1 MRSSARESST
11 PPIHH
16 PLALQARAASRD
28 LALIERGRKDA
39 WLQKLIDHLIQ
50 QESVVLAS
58 NKQDVAAA
66 MSAGQSPAFIDR
78 LTLNRARLIDIRNS
92 LCNLISLSDPVGEVI
107 STTTRP
113 NGLLVQKIRVPLGVL
128 FFIYESRPNVTI
140 DAAALAI
147 KSGNAIILRG
157 GKEAAHSNAALMECI
172 ALACRDAGLPEHA
185 VQLVTDPDRTI
196 VTRLLKEEK
205 HIDLVIPRG
214 GEGLIRTVVAESHVP
229 VLKHYQGICHL
240 YVDRQADP
248 HIAVDIL
255 INGKCQRPGVCNALE
270 TLLVHEGIAPDFFSL
285 AAPALAEQ
293 QVEVRGCPR
302 TLQLLPR
309 ARLAT
314 DMDYATEYLALI
326 LSCKVVRNIDE
337 AITHIQRYSS
347 GHSEAIITNNEAT
360 AKRFTSEIDS
370 AALFVNASTRF
381 HDGYELGL
389 GAEIGI
395 STDKMHARGP
405 CGLVELTS
413 YKYVIVG
420 SGHVRS

>member
-1 MRSSARESST
+1 
-11 PPIHH
+11 
-16 PLALQARAASRD
+16 
-28 LALIERGRKDA
+28 
-39 WLQKLIDHLIQ
+39 
-50 QESVVLAS
+50 
-58 NKQDVAAA
+58 
-66 MSAGQSPAFIDR
+66 
-78 LTLNRARLIDIRNS
+78 
-92 LCNLISLSDPVGEVI
+92 EVI

-172 ALACRDAGLPEHA
+172 TLACRDAGLPEHA

-270 TLLVHEGIAPDFFSL
+270 TLLVHDGIAPDFFSL
-285 AAPALAEQ
+285 AAPALAEH

-302 TLQLLPR
+302 TLQLLPK